1 MIGQG
6 GIALQVR
13 CQLAFMTGILRGSN
27 QKNRM
32 PVRGAWVIVEAQNTN
47 QMAGKNPELKGIT
60 PPIVF
65 PDTIK
70 GSK

>member
-1 MIGQG
+1 
-6 GIALQVR
+6 
-13 CQLAFMTGILRGSN
+13 
-27 QKNRM
+27 M